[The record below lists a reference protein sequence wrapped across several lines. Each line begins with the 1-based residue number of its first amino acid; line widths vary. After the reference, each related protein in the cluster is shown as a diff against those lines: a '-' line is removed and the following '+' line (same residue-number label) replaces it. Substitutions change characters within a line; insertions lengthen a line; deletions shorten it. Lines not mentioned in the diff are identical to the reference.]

1 MINKKE
7 FDLLLQEIFRI
18 ENKIVEIKVL
28 KQFEKASEFETILEK
43 IRLQAK
49 DIILDNTNTS
59 NSFDEL
65 SLDVISKLI
74 MLDSNIDYFI
84 LKTNNIIESTNESKI
99 DAEALR
105 QVKRLWDSLEM
116 DIKIWNK
123 SKHNPIEEIEYNK
136 HIGKI
141 TLENIIFQLQTEGVL
156 DFTRVFKYCKKE
168 LLLNAIEKV
177 LFEGAKNEF
186 QDEIRKN
193 RLIELAKKVSE
204 QDLYD
209 YKLWQQILMIKD
221 VRSRDD
227 HIEIMGNLQDKRK
240 YIIDEDDRKPV
251 KIKEELED
259 TSLEV
264 YDNETL
270 FATIKSWFSGI
281 SEFFN
286 QRNMELNWKTI
297 EGPAFRAEFA
307 DNSHKYSRKSLDKDT
322 VQKVKK
328 LIVATNGVA
337 KYNFEKDSKFENLEE
352 LIFLDRKNTSEVNL
366 SPDKT
371 YNCIGNDCFANCD
384 NLKNISFGKIEVI
397 GERAFKNCNSLTNIT
412 FSNSLKNINEDA
424 FLDCKN
430 LRKVEFLG
438 SLQLYILERPQNIIN
453 CFKGT
458 NLEEITFSNIE
469 SAFNFAITNC
479 PNLQKIYISNIP
491 GMEVPFKTC
500 KYRLGR
506 EEGIVAFV
514 GENSLRL
521 WKKRNTTVRFFEL
534 TEEDMKKYKQT

>member
-28 KQFEKASEFETILEK
+28 KQFEKATEFENILEK

-49 DIILDNTNTS
+49 DIILDNGNTS
-59 NSFDEL
+59 SGFDEL
-65 SLDVISKLI
+65 SLEVISELI
-74 MLDSNIDYFI
+74 ILDSNIDYFI

-116 DIKIWNK
+116 DIEIWNK

-177 LFEGAKNEF
+177 LFEGAKDEF

-209 YKLWQQILMIKD
+209 YKLWQQILMVKN

-240 YIIDEDDRKPV
+240 YVVDEDDRKPI
-251 KIKEELED
+251 KIMQEIGD
-259 TSLEV
+259 ASLEV
-264 YDNETL
+264 YDNETI
-270 FATIKSWFSGI
+270 FTTIKNWFSGI

-286 QRNMELNWKTI
+286 QKNMEANWATP
-297 EGPAFRAEFA
+297 EGPAFRAEFE
-307 DNSHKYSRKSLDKDT
+307 DGSYKYSRKILDGDT
-322 VQKVKK
+322 VQNVKK
-328 LIVATNGVA
+328 LLIATNGVA
-337 KYNFEKDSKFENLEE
+337 KYNFEKGSKFENLEE
-352 LIFLDRKNTSEVNL
+352 IIFSDVKNTSGVNL

-371 YNCIGNDCFANCD
+371 YNCIGNDCFADCN
-384 NLKNISFGKIEVI
+384 NLKQISFGKIEVI
-397 GERAFKNCNSLTNIT
+397 GERAFQNCNNLTNIT
-412 FSNSLKNINEDA
+412 FSKALKNINEDA

-430 LRKVEFLG
+430 LTRVEFLG
-438 SLQLYILERPQNIIN
+438 DLQLYILERPQNIIN

-458 NLEEITFSNIE
+458 NLEEIVFATIE

-479 PNLQKIYISNIP
+479 PNLKRILVSSIP
-491 GMEVPFKTC
+491 GMEVPFKIC

-534 TEEDMKKYKQT
+534 TQEDMRKYNI